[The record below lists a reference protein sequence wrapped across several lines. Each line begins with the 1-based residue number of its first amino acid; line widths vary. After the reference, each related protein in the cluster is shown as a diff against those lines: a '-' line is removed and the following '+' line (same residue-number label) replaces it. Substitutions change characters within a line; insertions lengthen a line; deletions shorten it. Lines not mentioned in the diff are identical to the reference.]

1 MITPRFQETAKI
13 LPVRNLPTRALTARA
28 STTLRARKTTPPAL
42 VCTRFLLL
50 PSACAVLWFH
60 PDLGLFV
67 CGGLLLSLWFW
78 LDALGHTLPLRL
90 SPSNWLQKATFG
102 EMVLMNRMQVEIPDT
117 DLKTA
122 RAFWIVAALSAAT
135 GLFAA
140 YMNNP
145 MILPSA
151 LGLYAASR
159 LAYWQRMADLYERM
173 QDAHPLY
180 RFWSIQPVNDNAPR
194 KARRKTA

>member
-1 MITPRFQETAKI
+1 MITPRFQEKTKHLPARTMPAK
-13 LPVRNLPTRALTARA
+13 ALTARA
-28 STTLRARKTTPPAL
+28 STTLRTRKATPPAL
-42 VCTRFLLL
+42 LCTRILLL
-50 PSACAVLWFH
+50 PSACAILWFH
-60 PDLGLFV
+60 EELGLFV

-90 SPSNWLQKATFG
+90 SANNWLRKATFG
-102 EMVLMNRMQVEIPDT
+102 EMVLMNRIQVEIPEN

-122 RAFWIVAALSAAT
+122 RVFWVIAGLSAVT

-151 LGLYAASR
+151 LGLFAASR

-173 QDAHPLY
+173 RDAHPLY
-180 RFWSIQPVNDNAPR
+180 RFWSIQPENDNAPR
-194 KARRKTA
+194 KARRNSA